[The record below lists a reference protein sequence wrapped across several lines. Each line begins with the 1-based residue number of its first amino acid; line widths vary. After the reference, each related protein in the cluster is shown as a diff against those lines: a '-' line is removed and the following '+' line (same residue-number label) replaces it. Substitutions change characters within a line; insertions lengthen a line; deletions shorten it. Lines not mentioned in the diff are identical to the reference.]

1 MTRSGESGG
10 RSERR
15 GRRRTGNRDS
25 DMLASDTSTLTVQ
38 EWQEKRNSI
47 IEECQGYV
55 DTIVTKIVRTMGL
68 PLSLREDFVSA
79 GLLGLVEAADRFNPG
94 RGVDFRTFAFFRIR
108 GAIIDH
114 VRDGC
119 ELSGQAYRMFRAFEA
134 AHELQSERLEGRS
147 AAPAPTPS
155 DRVGHAID
163 YLSKSVVAFKLTG
176 MKGPGD
182 AAAFDQHPPDPE
194 ETLSK
199 KRESEKI
206 RRCIATLPEKERTII
221 EQYYFHDLK
230 MVDVAERYAGL
241 SKSWVSRLH
250 DRALS
255 LLRDGYLKSLASED
269 TA

>member
-15 GRRRTGNRDS
+15 NGRRSGGREGDVTP
-25 DMLASDTSTLTVQ
+25 SDTSGLTVK
-38 EWQEKRNSI
+38 EWHEKRNSI

-55 DTIVTKIVRTMGL
+55 DTIVAKIVRTMGL
-68 PLSLREDFVSA
+68 PLSLREDFVAA

-134 AHELQSERLEGRS
+134 AHELQSERLEGRHVAS
-147 AAPAPTPS
+147 VPAPS

-176 MKGPGD
+176 MKGSGGSTALEQQP
-182 AAAFDQHPPDPE
+182 QDPE
-194 ETLSK
+194 ETLAK
-199 KRESEKI
+199 KKESEKI

-255 LLRDGYLKSLASED
+255 MLRDGYIKSLAPED
-269 TA
+269 VD